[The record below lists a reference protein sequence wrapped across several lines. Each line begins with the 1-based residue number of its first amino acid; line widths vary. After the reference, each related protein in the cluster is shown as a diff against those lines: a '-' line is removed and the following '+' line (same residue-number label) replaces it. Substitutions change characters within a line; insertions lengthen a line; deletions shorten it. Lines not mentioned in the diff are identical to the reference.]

1 MCREQERNDC
11 RRLIPYLGLL
21 SPLII
26 LTDGRGY
33 PKATSTTGTTLPPLG
48 SAALGINNSWNNFL
62 HLSR

>member
-1 MCREQERNDC
+1 MYREQVRKAR

-21 SPLII
+21 SHLIT

-33 PKATSTTGTTLPPLG
+33 PKVTSTTGTTLPHLG

-62 HLSR
+62 HLRR